1 MPSDNVP
8 SLQLNGTVEPTT
20 MAPPAADNTPS
31 VPEFGEPGPSWSRPG
46 ALARN
51 DTTYSK
57 FSMMSVPPEGSILT
71 GKQEHYL
78 KRELI
83 SQQTQFEISELSS
96 PTALQRFGAPFRS
109 DAGEV
114 APEDSELPVLRYIFV
129 HHVRNFPFLDK
140 AKEKEFWQDKLQ
152 IFLESFANKNISSS
166 EDRLEETKRR
176 KLALKAEKLVEL
188 MMVSG
193 IPTAS
198 GYEERIRF
206 SEMEIVDRGANEN
219 GLKLNAPD
227 GHFINGWD
235 VNVAAVRT
243 TSVKKHLRY
252 HTHAEYVIR
261 VKQSGSH
268 DFYIGRRFADFV
280 QLHKRI
286 RLELP
291 GKVLPP
297 LPRKNK
303 KDSVLTSAEDDAS
316 SISSI
321 STQGPE
327 PEPYDNSGGGGG
339 GGGLRGWLYGSHK
352 RNSSN
357 TSLGTPKLRSP
368 RASGENLAFPQPRVL
383 YREEQRVSLRAF
395 LRNFLSNEVIA
406 QSSAMAEFLTRDPV
420 EINEEEMEDIEK
432 RKIMDEKRI
441 EEQRQFYEVARQ
453 RAAELDIHM
462 EKFRREI
469 VESNGLS
476 HLFQEIKVK
485 NKIADL
491 KPEFQKFAEWLR
503 IEVAATIYHLFLA
516 EDNSPEL
523 FAQAKRIHSLVPYS
537 VLKQVIKYANPAA
550 VMAGV
555 LDLFLAQP
563 FGARS
568 LLQRMFG
575 LAINDGVKSVQKS
588 IDALG
593 SAKIKD
599 EVLCAKL
606 RAFVEA
612 DEDVQGI
619 LREEAVQDNV
629 DIVVT
634 VLRSELLTPEF
645 KPEQVEKIF
654 NAYVA
659 WNSAVENT
667 GRARL
672 SRKSSSYSSKTVEK
686 TKGSTQLDKE
696 LRQGAELFAH
706 LKQYLKLCLRQRDKQ
721 MMLELIEE
729 PTTLQLFRDLFTI
742 FYEPLV
748 RVYKSANVYNSIT
761 DFAMFVDDTI
771 RTIEACQRQDISAD
785 PNQTVQMFIDLCA
798 RHEDNFY
805 KFVHEVHLHDNGL
818 FEQLM
823 GWLEGILE
831 FLRHGPRGGGKLDM
845 NALFQGCMDSGT
857 IDKVKAIKEI
867 NNLIKW
873 QTARKKWHQDKTRQK
888 MASGGGEEGDN
899 ILSGMGGF
907 KTSDFGL
914 NELDLQDLELD
925 DEADD
930 DDDES
935 DIDDDDMADPIAAEQ
950 KRRARAAEQLRRKAG
965 EPMKPPIEE
974 LLKLHPTFVSMLRS
988 VLAE

>member
-1 MPSDNVP
+1 MASNTPPSIK
-8 SLQLNGTVEPTT
+8 LNGATEPTT
-20 MAPPAADNTPS
+20 MDPQPPIPKSAEPPERPS
-31 VPEFGEPGPSWSRPG
+31 VP
-46 ALARN
+46 RN

-57 FSMMSVPPEGSILT
+57 FSVMSVPPDGSILT

-83 SQQTQFEISELSS
+83 SQQTKYEISELSS
-96 PTALQRFGAPFRS
+96 PTALRRFGAPFHS

-114 APEDSELPVLRYIFV
+114 APEDSELPLLRYIFV

-152 IFLESFANKNISSS
+152 VFLESFASKDISSS
-166 EDRLEETKRR
+166 EDRLEETKRK

-206 SEMEIVDRGANEN
+206 AEMEIVDRQANEK
-219 GLKLNAPD
+219 GLTMNAPS

-235 VNVAAVRT
+235 VNVAGVRT

-252 HTHAEYVIR
+252 HTHAEYLIR
-261 VKQSGSH
+261 VKQG
-268 DFYIGRRFADFV
+268 DGKDCYIGRRYADFV
-280 QLHKRI
+280 SLHKRI

-291 GKVLPP
+291 GKVLAP

-303 KDSVLTSAEDDAS
+303 KDGILQSSVDDDDVS
-316 SISSI
+316 SISSG
-321 STQGPE
+321 STQGPT
-327 PEPYDNSGGGGG
+327 PDPYENSGGGGLRSYIWG
-339 GGGLRGWLYGSHK
+339 GGSK
-352 RNSSN
+352 NNTSQ
-357 TSLGTPKLRSP
+357 TSLGRSRSP
-368 RASGENLAFPQPRVL
+368 RASGENFAYKQPRKL

-395 LRNFLSNEVIA
+395 LRSFLNNERIA
-406 QSSAMAEFLTRDPV
+406 QSNAMADFLTHDPIEV
-420 EINEEEMEDIEK
+420 NEEEMEDIERREEMDKK
-432 RKIMDEKRI
+432 RL

-476 HLFQEIKVK
+476 HLFQEIRVK
-485 NKIADL
+485 NTIKEL
-491 KPEFQKFAEWLR
+491 KPEYQKFAEWLR

-523 FAQAKRIHSLVPYS
+523 FAQAKRIHSLVPYG
-537 VLKQVIKYANPAA
+537 VLKNVIRIANPAA
-550 VMAGV
+550 VMSGV

-568 LLQRMFG
+568 LLQRIFG
-575 LAINDGVKSVQKS
+575 MAINDGVNSVQKT
-588 IDALG
+588 IDTLG
-593 SAKIKD
+593 TTKIKD
-599 EVLCAKL
+599 EVLCAKIKAYVQSDENVKEII
-606 RAFVEA
+606 RQEA
-612 DEDVQGI
+612 
-619 LREEAVQDNV
+619 ASDNV

-634 VLRSELLTPEF
+634 VLRSEFFEPELSSQ
-645 KPEQVEKIF
+645 QVEKVF

-659 WNSAVENT
+659 WNNAVENV
-667 GRARL
+667 RSSRL
-672 SRKSSSYSSKTVEK
+672 SRTTSSRSNLSLNTNAAA
-686 TKGSTQLDKE
+686 QIDKE
-696 LRQGAELFAH
+696 LRSGAELFAH
-706 LKQYLKLCLRQRDKQ
+706 LKQYLKLCLRQRDKV
-721 MMLELIEE
+721 MMLQIIEE

-761 DFAMFVDDTI
+761 DFALFVDDTI
-771 RTIEACQRQDISAD
+771 KTIEACQRQEVSAD
-785 PNQTVQMFIDLCA
+785 PNQTVQAFIDLCA

-805 KFVHEVHLHDNGL
+805 KFVHEVHKHDNGL
-818 FEQLM
+818 FDQLM

-831 FLRHGPRGGGKLDM
+831 FLRHGPGGGGKLDM
-845 NALFQGCMDSGT
+845 NALFQGGMDSNL
-857 IDKVKAIKEI
+857 IDKNKAIREI
-867 NNLIKW
+867 NTLIKW
-873 QTARKKWHQDKTRQK
+873 QTARKKWHADKTRQK
-888 MASGGGEEGDN
+888 MASGGDEPDALG
-899 ILSGMGGF
+899 GMAGF
-907 KTSDFGL
+907 KSSDFGL

-925 DEADD
+925 DDGSDSDNSEDLDD
-930 DDDES
+930 TDV
-935 DIDDDDMADPIAAEQ
+935 ADPIEAER
-950 KRRARAAEQLRRKAG
+950 KSRARAAEKLRRKAG
-965 EPMKPPIEE
+965 EPKKPPIVE
-974 LLKLHPTFVSMLRS
+974 LYKLSDGFNSMLRN